1 MAGKRVSI
9 AEIFDAGP
17 FSPYQI
23 WVCFLCFCVTFLDGF
38 DLTVIGVALP
48 KIADFLHSKPGAL
61 GLALSAGQV
70 GPLIGAIGLGMLADR
85 WGRKQMLF
93 ISAIIFGVFTML
105 TAYITSV
112 EQLALFRFLAGI
124 GLGGA
129 VPNALAFGCE
139 YAPTRMRATLTTT
152 MYAGMAV
159 GSVTAGLSAA
169 YLLPHYGWQSLFFV
183 GGLVPIVI
191 GLLVAV
197 LLPESLEFLVLRGK
211 DAKQIRRIVSR
222 IAPALVESGDVEFY
236 STEKKLPGAPVKH
249 LFKEGRAFTTVLL
262 WIAFFA
268 SFYLLWI
275 LLSWAPTLL
284 RRSGAT
290 VQQYSL
296 AFAGINLGSAVAT
309 ITIGRVM
316 DKSNPFNIL
325 KVAFILA
332 FVSVAVF
339 GLFAGSPFIVIAIL
353 SVITGFF
360 VIGGN
365 SGLMG
370 LATVSYP
377 PDIRGTGLGWA
388 YGIGKMGAMVAPA
401 MGGFLLSRNWS
412 VTQIC
417 STNALAA
424 LVVTA
429 VVMILHRHVTSAAK
443 SGWSGGPGR
452 EI

>member
-1 MAGKRVSI
+1 MSSKAVSI
-9 AEIFDAGP
+9 TEIFDTSP

-70 GPLIGAIGLGMLADR
+70 GPLVGAVGLGMLADR
-85 WGRKQMLF
+85 FGRKQMLF
-93 ISAIIFGVFTML
+93 ISSLIFGLFTML

-169 YLLPHYGWQSLFFV
+169 YLLPHYGWQSLFLL
-183 GGLVPIVI
+183 GGGVPVVI
-191 GLLVAV
+191 GFLVAI
-197 LLPESLEFLVLRGK
+197 LLPESLEFLVRRGK
-211 DAKQIRRIVSR
+211 DKRRIRRIVSR
-222 IAPALVESGDVEFY
+222 IAPAVASDESVEFY
-236 STEKKLPGAPVKH
+236 SAGKKLPGAPVKH
-249 LFKEGRAFTTVLL
+249 LFSGNRAVTTVLL
-262 WIAFFA
+262 WVAFFA

-284 RRSGAT
+284 RKSGAT

-309 ITIGRVM
+309 VTIGRLM
-316 DKSNPFNIL
+316 DKSNPFTIL
-325 KVAFILA
+325 KVAFVIA
-332 FVSVAVF
+332 FVSVVVF
-339 GLFAGSPFIVIAIL
+339 GLFAGSPFFVIAIV
-353 SVITGFF
+353 SVVTGFF

-388 YGIGKMGAMVAPA
+388 YGIGKIGAMAAPA
-401 MGGFLLSRNWS
+401 VGGILLGQNWS
-412 VTQIC
+412 VSRIC
-417 STNALAA
+417 SVNALAA
-424 LVVTA
+424 LLVTVV
-429 VVMILHRHVTSAAK
+429 VIFLHRHVVKAA
-443 SGWSGGPGR
+443 GND
-452 EI
+452 

>member
-1 MAGKRVSI
+1 MSSKTVSI
-9 AEIFDAGP
+9 TEIFDVSP

-70 GPLIGAIGLGMLADR
+70 GPLIGAVVLGMLADR
-85 WGRKQMLF
+85 FGRKQMLF
-93 ISAIIFGVFTML
+93 ISSLAFGVFTML

-169 YLLPHYGWQSLFFV
+169 YLLPHYGWQSLFLL
-183 GGLVPIVI
+183 GGGVPIVI
-191 GLLVAV
+191 GLLVAG
-197 LLPESLEFLVLRGK
+197 LLPESLEFLVRRGK
-211 DAKQIRRIVSR
+211 DKRKIRRIVSR
-222 IAPALVESGDVEFY
+222 IAPALAKDDTVEFY
-236 STEKKLPGAPVKH
+236 SADKKLPGAPVKH
-249 LFKEGRAFTTVLL
+249 LFKGERALTTVLL

-284 RRSGAT
+284 RKSGAT

-309 ITIGRVM
+309 VTIGRLM

-325 KVAFILA
+325 KIAFVIA
-332 FVSVAVF
+332 FVSVVVF

-353 SVITGFF
+353 SVATGFF

-388 YGIGKMGAMVAPA
+388 YGIGKIGAMVAPA
-401 MGGFLLSRNWS
+401 MGGILLSHNWS
-412 VTQIC
+412 VAQIC
-417 STNALAA
+417 GANALTA
-424 LVVTA
+424 LMVTA
-429 VVMILHRHVTSAAK
+429 VVMILHRHVAATTGK
-443 SGWSGGPGR
+443 G
-452 EI
+452 